1 MEKTVQELKTIIR
14 DLIIEVG
21 ELKERISRLEKDIN
35 GPAPVLEEDSLL
47 EEERDMFDLDLQAES
62 YENLGRIYAGGY
74 HICPVAFGRHRHE
87 ECLFCL
93 SFMEKE

>member
-21 ELKERISRLEKDIN
+21 ELKERITRLEKDVID
-35 GPAPVLEEDSLL
+35 PVLEQESIPEGEGDI
-47 EEERDMFDLDLQAES
+47 FDLDLQAES

-74 HICPVAFGRHRHE
+74 HVCPVAFGRHRNE